1 MYYISPTPTN
11 SPQSGPVSPAPNY
24 RQIHHPDLLA
34 PFPFPKGFFAAV
46 VFRFPAAAPEH
57 VYRSAISECKR
68 VLRPGGH
75 LEVSVLDLDLVNMGN
90 RARRAVRDLKM
101 RMQSTDSEVCLMN
114 ASDAFQRLIGRRG
127 FENLSRC
134 IVGVP
139 TAGKMPKSV
148 DMTNSAGSGHASTN
162 GMPTQARFGDS
173 TTMSGQASSPDDD
186 IAKMVARVGRWW
198 YSRCYESMLL
208 QSDSDPSQNIWSDET
223 LLHECEKRQTS
234 FRLLI
239 CYAQKPTVT
248 RRRTVSV

>member
-1 MYYISPTPTN
+1 MPSNFSAQT
-11 SPQSGPVSPAPNY
+11 SSSASNY
-24 RQIHHPDLLA
+24 HQIHHPDLLA

-46 VFRFPAAAPEH
+46 VFRFPSAAPETT
-57 VYRSAISECKR
+57 YRAAISECKR
-68 VLRPGGH
+68 VLRPGGY

-101 RMQSTDSEVCLMN
+101 RMQSTDSDVCLMN

-139 TAGKMPKSV
+139 TAGKMPRSV
-148 DMTNSAGSGHASTN
+148 DLTNEGGAGKAPT
-162 GMPTQARFGDS
+162 GMPNQANFGDLVALS
-173 TTMSGQASSPDDD
+173 GKEGSDGNMS
-186 IAKMVARVGRWW
+186 KMVARVGRWW
-198 YSRCYESMLL
+198 YSRCYESMVL
-208 QSDSDPSQNIWSDET
+208 QPNGDSSQNIWSDET
-223 LLHECEKRQTS
+223 LLNECEKRQTS